1 MKSRIGRQLG
11 SCALALTMISQP
23 VISPPLT
30 TTVFAEEPTSASLSI
45 AENGSGSIDGGY
57 TADVT
62 IPTSEGTPFK
72 VYSVYFD
79 GGSFTVP
86 NATAGTFSNGA
97 YGNSQA
103 DISSNLTSVEYTVN
117 EDASIEDITADLS
130 GIVYKGAGTI
140 TVSAAEYAPCDG
152 DVYYNGHYYRLSS
165 ASDTWNSS
173 MYNMLEGDTDSY
185 EGYKGH
191 PITVTSTDEN
201 NMLINMLKS
210 SNGRIWLGAV
220 PSGSTGL
227 EENGLPN
234 VGYCL
239 NMQKG
244 NGEGWSW
251 IWGTPEAGNTVVS
264 GTQYWSNV
272 QPDGGQAAD
281 SYVVYIGFNGTTEW
295 DDLSAS
301 HALGGLAYA
310 NYVTEYSPW
319 DGDSWIYD
327 EEGNS
332 ATNTIGTF
340 DKVQSVS
347 MTYDYDNVGV
357 ETVAADS
364 ASYTGVY
371 DGKEHSIT
379 VTPSTE
385 GTTVTYSL
393 EENGTYTTDL
403 PKMKDVG
410 EYTVYYR
417 VEKAGYNPKVGSE
430 KVTITAKPVEVNWT
444 NINMTYDGSAKLP
457 VASVDGLV
465 DGETV
470 NVNVSL
476 EDAKGQAVGVGT
488 YTAYASLD
496 SANYV
501 ISKGDKQEFSIVEGD
516 ENGYVIYSAGYTGI
530 YDGKE
535 HSITVTSST
544 EGAAVTYSLK
554 KNGSYTSKIP
564 KMKDVGNYTVY
575 YKVKKSGYKPK
586 YGSEKV
592 TITAKPVEVNWT
604 NINMTYDGSAKLPV
618 ASIDGLVDGETVNVN
633 VSLEDAKGQAVGV
646 GTYTAYASI
655 DSANYVISKGDKQE
669 FSIVEGDENSYI
681 NYRTHVQTY
690 GWESEWKKGGETSGT
705 TGQSKRLEGI
715 KIKLDNAPYEG
726 SVVYRTHVQ
735 TYSWES
741 EWKKDGETSGTTG
754 EAKRLEAIEIKLT
767 GKMAEKY
774 DIYYRVHSQT
784 YGWLD
789 WAKNGEPAGTA
800 GYAKRLEGIE
810 IKLVKKGGDAPG
822 STTTP
827 YVTKSLVSYQS
838 HVQTYGWQ
846 DLAYD
851 GTTSGTFGQ
860 AKRLEGIKIN
870 LADTSVSGDICY
882 RSHVQTYGWENDWA
896 KNGELS
902 GTTGKAKRL
911 EAIQI
916 KLTEEMAE
924 KYDIYYRA
932 HVQTYGWLGWAKNG
946 ESAGTAGYA
955 KRLEGVQI
963 VLVPKGDAAP
973 GSTETAFK
981 SK

>member
-30 TTVFAEEPTSASLSI
+30 TTVFAEESTSASLSI

-140 TVSAAEYAPCDG
+140 AVSAAEYAPCDG

-165 ASDTWNSS
+165 TSDTWNSS
-173 MYNMLEGDTDSY
+173 MNTMLVGDTDSY

-272 QPDGGQAAD
+272 QPDGGQAED

-301 HALGGLAYA
+301 NALGGLAYA

-347 MTYDYDNVGV
+347 MTYGYDNVGV

-393 EENGTYTTDL
+393 EENGTYTTDI

-465 DGETV
+465 DGE
-470 NVNVSL
+470 N
-476 EDAKGQAVGVGT
+476 
-488 YTAYASLD
+488 
-496 SANYV
+496 
-501 ISKGDKQEFSIVEGD
+501 
-516 ENGYVIYSAGYTGI
+516 
-530 YDGKE
+530 
-535 HSITVTSST
+535 
-544 EGAAVTYSLK
+544 
-554 KNGSYTSKIP
+554 
-564 KMKDVGNYTVY
+564 
-575 YKVKKSGYKPK
+575 
-586 YGSEKV
+586 
-592 TITAKPVEVNWT
+592 
-604 NINMTYDGSAKLPV
+604 
-618 ASIDGLVDGETVNVN
+618 VNVN

-846 DLAYD
+846 DLVYD

>member
-23 VISPPLT
+23 VIPLT
-30 TTVFAEEPTSASLSI
+30 TTVFAEESTSASLSI

-86 NATAGTFSNGA
+86 ETIAGTFSNGT
-97 YGNSQA
+97 YGKSQA
-103 DISSNLTSVEYTVN
+103 DIGSELTGVEYTVA
-117 EDASIEDITADLS
+117 EGASVEDITADLS
-130 GIVYKGAGTI
+130 TIVYKGAGKITI
-140 TVSAAEYAPCDG
+140 SAAKYTPVDG

-165 ASDTWNSS
+165 LSDTWNSS
-173 MYNMLEGDTDSY
+173 MNTMLEGDTDSY

-191 PITVTSTDEN
+191 PITVTSIDEN

-220 PSGSTGL
+220 PSSSTNF
-227 EENGLPN
+227 EDNGLPN
-234 VGYCL
+234 AGYGL
-239 NMQKG
+239 NMQNG
-244 NGEGWSW
+244 IGEGWSW

-272 QPDGGQAAD
+272 QPDGGQAED
-281 SYVVYIGFNGTTEW
+281 SYVVYIGFNETTEW
-295 DDLSAS
+295 DDLSS
-301 HALGGLAYA
+301 SNALGGLAYA

-319 DGDSWIYD
+319 DGENWVYD
-327 EEGNS
+327 EDGNS
-332 ATNTIGTF
+332 ATNATGTF

-347 MTYDYDNVGV
+347 KTYDDGNVAIGPV
-357 ETVAADS
+357 EANS
-364 ASYTGVY
+364 ASYSGTY

-457 VASVDGLV
+457 VASIDGLV

-516 ENGYVIYSAGYTGI
+516 ENGYAIYSAGYTGI

-544 EGAAVTYSLK
+544 EGATVTYSLE
-554 KNGSYTSKIP
+554 KNGSYISKIP

-592 TITAKPVEVNWT
+592 TITAKEVEVNWT
-604 NINMTYDGSAKLPV
+604 NIDMVYDGSAKLPV

-646 GTYTAYASI
+646 GTYTAYASL

-690 GWESEWKKGGETSGT
+690 GWESEWRKGGETSGT
-705 TGQSKRLEGI
+705 TGKSKRLEGI

-735 TYSWES
+735 TYGWES

-767 GKMAEKY
+767 DEMAEKY

-822 STTTP
+822 STQTP
-827 YVTKSLVSYQS
+827 YVTKSFVSYQS

-846 DLAYD
+846 DLVSD

-916 KLTEEMAE
+916 KLTGEMSE
-924 KYDIYYRA
+924 KYDIYYRT
-932 HVQTYGWLGWAKNG
+932 HVQTFGWLGWAKNG

>member
-30 TTVFAEEPTSASLSI
+30 TTVFAEESTSASLSI

-140 TVSAAEYAPCDG
+140 AVSAAEYAPCDG

-165 ASDTWNSS
+165 TSDTWNSS
-173 MYNMLEGDTDSY
+173 MNTMLVGDTDSY

-347 MTYDYDNVGV
+347 MTYGYDNVGV

-393 EENGTYTTDL
+393 EENGTYTTDI

-465 DGETV
+465 DGE
-470 NVNVSL
+470 N
-476 EDAKGQAVGVGT
+476 
-488 YTAYASLD
+488 
-496 SANYV
+496 
-501 ISKGDKQEFSIVEGD
+501 
-516 ENGYVIYSAGYTGI
+516 
-530 YDGKE
+530 
-535 HSITVTSST
+535 
-544 EGAAVTYSLK
+544 
-554 KNGSYTSKIP
+554 
-564 KMKDVGNYTVY
+564 
-575 YKVKKSGYKPK
+575 
-586 YGSEKV
+586 
-592 TITAKPVEVNWT
+592 
-604 NINMTYDGSAKLPV
+604 
-618 ASIDGLVDGETVNVN
+618 VNVN

-846 DLAYD
+846 DLVYD

-973 GSTETAFK
+973 GSTQDAFK
-981 SK
+981 AK